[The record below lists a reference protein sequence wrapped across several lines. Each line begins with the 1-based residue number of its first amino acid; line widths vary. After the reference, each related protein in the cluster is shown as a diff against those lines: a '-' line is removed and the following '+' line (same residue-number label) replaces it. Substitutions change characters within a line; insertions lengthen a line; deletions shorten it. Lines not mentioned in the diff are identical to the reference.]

1 MAAVTCAVHVH
12 AHDAGTRVCNYV
24 TGIVNQNLCK
34 FCLERQQGVVQINS
48 PRGGSWATLLA
59 PLDITCTTDSS
70 TLPGP
75 LTRKTVYSGTLE
87 TSSHAGQPQG
97 SVGPAY
103 RRICDT
109 D

>member
-1 MAAVTCAVHVH
+1 MAAVASAARVHTHVYQH
-12 AHDAGTRVCNYV
+12 ACEYATSIVC
-24 TGIVNQNLCK
+24 QNLCK

-87 TSSHAGQPQG
+87 TSSRAEQPQG

-103 RRICDT
+103 RRSLKY
-109 D
+109 